1 MPSLVVLQSA
11 RNEMFDFL
19 VDEAARS
26 FVHFVTHYGN
36 ASSHC
41 FCKRQSAV
49 FALTGYAKPTCAMLR
64 LFFSGCLL
72 VSGRGVSR
80 NQSFRHRFIR
90 LRNRDWKRSACV
102 KHSASVARVNHAQ
115 FAMVTADS
123 QAHQLPTRVKQ
134 TSTLTESL

>member
-80 NQSFRHRFIR
+80 NQSFRDPPNDRKSNEAHTNLSFGRKYVSRVTSKI
-90 LRNRDWKRSACV
+90 LLQSKRV
-102 KHSASVARVNHAQ
+102 
-115 FAMVTADS
+115 
-123 QAHQLPTRVKQ
+123 
-134 TSTLTESL
+134 